1 MDRRKFLQL
10 AALGSAG
17 VLPLLTAREAD
28 AAMSDLKITRV
39 RIFNPTDKSD
49 LSGWLNLGEIIVAVD
64 TDAGLTGW
72 GQGGSPDLIRYPAG
86 RLIGEDPF
94 RIEYHW
100 QRMYRGSIYPAGSER
115 LLAVGALD
123 CALWDIKGKAL
134 EQPVYQ
140 LLGGKARDHVECY
153 HSFGALAKDKAK
165 QEARKAMADGFRA
178 IRFHTVPPAS
188 TEFDVR
194 KMIDA
199 FVAICAELR
208 EGVGPNGDFILDAH
222 TRFDFADIARLCDLV
237 APYAPLFVEDPLRS
251 IEDITA
257 YTNLRR
263 RVTVPL
269 AAGEQFGDLRNG
281 NLPLVENGLIDY
293 LRTSIPNCGG
303 ITSYRV
309 LAALCDAHSVGA
321 RAALHRADRDLG
333 RDSLGAAVPGRRR
346 ERGVPA
352 GVPGVLAR
360 GLHLPRRQDAS
371 ERSAGL
377 GRRSG
382 REPPQS
388 RRGDHRAHAE
398 LAVSGREPASAGR
411 VVSLPLSQTH
421 ARRTRDTARS
431 PSG

>member
-1 MDRRKFLQL
+1 MDRRSFLQL

-17 VLPLLTAREAD
+17 ALPLLRPLKAD
-28 AAMSDLKITRV
+28 AAVSDLKITRI
-39 RIFNPTDKSD
+39 RGFNPTDKTD
-49 LSGWLNLGEIIVAVD
+49 LSGFLNLGNIVVAVD
-64 TDAGLTGW
+64 TDAGITGY
-72 GQGGSPDLIRYPAG
+72 GQGGSPDLIRYAAG
-86 RLIGEDPF
+86 RLVGEDPF

-100 QRMYRGSIYPAGSER
+100 QRMYRSSIYPAGSER

-153 HSFGALAKDKAK
+153 HSFGALAKGQAK

-257 YTNLRR
+257 YTNLRQAR
-263 RVTVPL
+263 DACRSRPVSSSGTCVT
-269 AAGEQFGDLRNG
+269 A
-281 NLPLVENGLIDY
+281 I
-293 LRTSIPNCGG
+293 C
-303 ITSYRV
+303 
-309 LAALCDAHSVGA
+309 
-321 RAALHRADRDLG
+321 
-333 RDSLGAAVPGRRR
+333 
-346 ERGVPA
+346 
-352 GVPGVLAR
+352 
-360 GLHLPRRQDAS
+360 
-371 ERSAGL
+371 RS
-377 GRRSG
+377 
-382 REPPQS
+382 
-388 RRGDHRAHAE
+388 
-398 LAVSGREPASAGR
+398 
-411 VVSLPLSQTH
+411 
-421 ARRTRDTARS
+421 
-431 PSG
+431 